1 MNLPHVHLLLNHFP
15 IIGTIIALGLFLF
28 SLIGKSDD
36 LKRASLVI
44 FAGIALLSIATY
56 MTGNGAALAM
66 RKMPDVSKA
75 VLAAHNDAALVSLI
89 FMELTGMF
97 AWLTLWQYRRFKHP
111 RGWSMVAVLL
121 LSAATLYF
129 MAVTGNTGGDIRHT
143 EIHSVREAEAQA
155 GDPVPLIDAAALG
168 TFITESKWM
177 WPTCETLHFIGLSL
191 LLGVVFLVD
200 LRMLGVMKNVSFPTL
215 HRLLPWGILGFGL
228 NVLTG
233 LLFFIGTPEQ
243 YINSVVFQWKIALV
257 LIAGANAL
265 YFTMFDD
272 VWVLKPGDD
281 APVRAKVAAG
291 SAVILWVAIMWCGNM
306 LPFIGDSF

>member
-1 MNLPHVHLLLNHFP
+1 
-15 IIGTIIALGLFLF
+15 
-28 SLIGKSDD
+28 
-36 LKRASLVI
+36 
-44 FAGIALLSIATY
+44 
-56 MTGNGAALAM
+56 
-66 RKMPDVSKA
+66 
-75 VLAAHNDAALVSLI
+75 
-89 FMELTGMF
+89 
-97 AWLTLWQYRRFKHP
+97 
-111 RGWSMVAVLL
+111 
-121 LSAATLYF
+121 
-129 MAVTGNTGGDIRHT
+129 
-143 EIHSVREAEAQA
+143 
-155 GDPVPLIDAAALG
+155 
-168 TFITESKWM
+168 M

-243 YINSVVFQWKIALV
+243 YINSVVFQWKMALV